1 RQAVPIQRRKGRQP
15 EPRAEAAAALRLR
28 LTTRPGCRILA
39 ETRQARQKDGRT
51 CWARHRPYPQTVS
64 VHIGQAGC
72 QLGHAVW
79 ELYCLEHGVQA
90 DGRAGPWKA
99 CARETAESAFSRN
112 GNRFTPRAVMCDTD
126 PTVIDEV
133 RHGAYRQLFAPDCL
147 ISHKEGAAGNYA
159 VGRNAVGRAIL
170 PQVSQAVRR
179 QAEACDRL
187 EGLILYHSY
196 GGGTGPASRRCSW
209 RACAT
214 ATAGRRCCRWPCTL
228 HQRTVEP
235 YNTVACLQACEP
247 LSNGVILLDN
257 EAMYGIIQKYFGGSM
272 TSSDYT
278 RANRLC
284 AQLISS
290 LTAGFRFSGE
300 QNATLADISTNLIP
314 YPRLIYLSPSYAPM
328 RRSGYVE
335 SSDKREPHLSSCKT
349 EKFSCRGGGAVRRKP
364 VRQNSR
370 QEQAV
375 SRCLHD
381 VPRRAER
388 LGGQVG
394 AGRTWSDLFG
404 RVKIAH
410 NDQPPTRV
418 PDTGIDVG
426 PSALAVLSNTP
437 AVVGKFRN
445 LGRKFDSMFGQGAF
459 LATYLANGYNR
470 DQFVSARE
478 HLSSIDQAY
487 MESVDDPSVYDTPTA
502 SPGEQPRGPEQY
514 RMKFSR
520 PNGPGFH
527 GPSLDGS
534 GLDGSGLDGSGLDG
548 SGLDGS
554 GLDG

>member
-1 RQAVPIQRRKGRQP
+1 SQRAHRAGGLPAGPRGLGAVLPGAWRPSR
-15 EPRAEAAAALRLR
+15 
-28 LTTRPGCRILA
+28 RPGR
-39 ETRQARQKDGRT
+39 
-51 CWARHRPYPQTVS
+51 S
-64 VHIGQAGC
+64 V
-72 QLGHAVW
+72 
-79 ELYCLEHGVQA
+79 
-90 DGRAGPWKA
+90 KA

-196 GGGTGPASRRCSW
+196 GGGTGFRLHAACSW

-247 LSNGVILLDN
+247 LSSGVILLDN

-335 SSDKREPHLSSCKT
+335 SSDKRAASQQL
-349 EKFSCRGGGAVRRKP
+349 VRRD
-364 VRQNSR
+364 RHCR
-370 QEQAV
+370 L
-375 SRCLHD
+375 RCAGVTGSLGL
-381 VPRRAER
+381 RRA
-388 LGGQVG
+388 GV
-394 AGRTWSDLFG
+394 
-404 RVKIAH
+404 
-410 NDQPPTRV
+410 
-418 PDTGIDVG
+418 TG
-426 PSALAVLSNTP
+426 
-437 AVVGKFRN
+437 
-445 LGRKFDSMFGQGAF
+445 
-459 LATYLANGYNR
+459 
-470 DQFVSARE
+470 
-478 HLSSIDQAY
+478 
-487 MESVDDPSVYDTPTA
+487 SVELRHA
-502 SPGEQPRGPEQY
+502 
-514 RMKFSR
+514 
-520 PNGPGFH
+520 
-527 GPSLDGS
+527 
-534 GLDGSGLDGSGLDG
+534 
-548 SGLDGS
+548 
-554 GLDG
+554 

>member
-1 RQAVPIQRRKGRQP
+1 MLGK
-15 EPRAEAAAALRLR
+15 
-28 LTTRPGCRILA
+28 
-39 ETRQARQKDGRT
+39 
-51 CWARHRPYPQTVS
+51 TVS

-159 VGRNAVGRAIL
+159 VGRNAVGQAIL

-196 GGGTGPASRRCSW
+196 GGGTGSGFTPLLMESLRNSYGRKTLLQMAVYPSPKL
-209 RACAT
+209 AT
-214 ATAGRRCCRWPCTL
+214 G
-228 HQRTVEP
+228 TVEP

-247 LSNGVILLDN
+247 LSSGVILLDN

-335 SSDKREPHLSSCKT
+335 SSDKRAASQQLVAEALSDENLFVKIAAKNKPFLAACMM
-349 EKFSCRGGGAVRRKP
+349 FRGAL
-364 VRQNSR
+364 S
-370 QEQAV
+370 V
-375 SRCLHD
+375 SEGKSVL
-381 VPRRAER
+381 
-388 LGGQVG
+388 
-394 AGRTWSDLFG
+394 GRTWSDLFG

-534 GLDGSGLDGSGLDG
+534 GLNGPGYKSPGPRGPGSKSPGSKGAG
-548 SGLDGS
+548 PRYYEE
-554 GLDG
+554 